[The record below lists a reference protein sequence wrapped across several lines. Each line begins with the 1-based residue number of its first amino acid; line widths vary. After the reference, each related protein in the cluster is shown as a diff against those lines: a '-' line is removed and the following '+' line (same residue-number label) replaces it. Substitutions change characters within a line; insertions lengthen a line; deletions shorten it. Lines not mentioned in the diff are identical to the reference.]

1 MVGISEETVKSWKF
15 FLFVLAVL
23 LLSACGG
30 QAQSGL
36 KVGDTAPNFTLQSAD
51 GQTVSLSG
59 YVGKQ
64 PVLLYFHMAN
74 G

>member
-1 MVGISEETVKSWKF
+1 MKLRIIFLITLVGIFILT
-15 FLFVLAVL
+15 
-23 LLSACGG
+23 AC
-30 QAQSGL
+30 SGTNIQGI
-36 KVGDTAPNFTLQSAD
+36 KVGATAPNFTLQSAD
-51 GQTVSLSG
+51 GKTYSLSD